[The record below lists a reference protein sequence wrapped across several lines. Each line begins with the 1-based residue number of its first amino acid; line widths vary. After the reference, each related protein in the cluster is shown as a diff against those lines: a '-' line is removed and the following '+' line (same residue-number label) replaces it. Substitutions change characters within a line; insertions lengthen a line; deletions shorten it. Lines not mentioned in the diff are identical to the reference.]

1 MADAAGSAK
10 LALGTVQWGMRYGIT
25 GRGQPD
31 SGEVA
36 AILAAARTAGVS
48 LLDTAHAYGSAE
60 QVIGGL
66 PVAAQAFDIVTK
78 TLPLRT
84 PEISAAQCAAVEAAL
99 EESLARLHRAA
110 VYAVLAHD
118 AGDLLAPGGDR
129 LWKILERFKSAGK
142 IRRIGVSVYN
152 PDQCRA
158 MAAAFPIE
166 IVQLPLNIYDQR
178 FLTSG
183 VLDALKARGVEIHT
197 RSAFLQGLLLMP
209 PAELPPHFT
218 TIRDH
223 HTRLEGVFAAQGLS
237 PLTGALRFCL
247 DQPLVDRVV
256 VGCETAAQF
265 AQIQAAATAPAPDV
279 LYSDFALADPAI
291 LEPSRWPK

>member
-10 LALGTVQWGMRYGIT
+10 LALGTVQWGMRYGIA

-31 SGEVA
+31 SSEVG
-36 AILAAARTAGVS
+36 AILAAARAAGVS
-48 LLDTAHAYGSAE
+48 LLDTAYAYGSAE

-66 PVAAQAFDIVTK
+66 HTAAGDFDIVTK
-78 TLPLRT
+78 TLPVRA
-84 PEISAAQCAAVEAAL
+84 PEIGAGQCAAVEAAL
-99 EESLARLHRAA
+99 EESLARLGRAA
-110 VYAVLAHD
+110 VYAVLVHD

-129 LWKILERFKSAGK
+129 LWEILERFRSAGK

-152 PDQCRA
+152 PDQCSA
-158 MAAAFPIE
+158 VAAAFPIE

-178 FLTSG
+178 FLISG
-183 VLDALKARGVEIHT
+183 VLAALKARGVEIHT
-197 RSAFLQGLLLMP
+197 RSAFLQGLLLMA
-209 PAELPPHFT
+209 PAELPPHFDP
-218 TIRDH
+218 IRAH
-223 HTRLEGVFAAQGLS
+223 HARLGALFAAQGQSALA
-237 PLTGALRFCL
+237 GALRFCL

-265 AQIQAAATAPAPDV
+265 GQIHAAAAAPAPAV
-279 LYSDFALADPAI
+279 LYSDFALSDPAI